1 MNIIMIIIGILIIL
15 GGCGLGAYLDI
26 KRNLQNVSTYY
37 MIGNISGILGM
48 GMIAIGIIGIM
59 N

>member
-1 MNIIMIIIGILIIL
+1 MNIIMIIVGILIIS
-15 GGCGLGAYLDI
+15 GGGGLSAYLNI

-37 MIGNISGILGM
+37 MIGHISGILGM
-48 GMIAIGIIGIM
+48 GMIAIGVIGIR